1 MPAFKYIAYWCD
13 IALLTCRQRLV
24 EGLQKMSHG
33 PLGRSVPS
41 RPPDQQLEL
50 NRLRGAF
57 RQVVAKS
64 TSADDLAKKIEKLHE
79 RIQSFTDPVKGR
91 KSATAKLLNYYGEGT
106 LLKPAEL
113 IKWWEDR
120 KGSKGFPDERDT
132 YARMVYLLGY
142 PTTELDLEKSAV
154 GALIKDLSFV
164 GSDQRSAAE
173 EKEDEA
179 AGPSAAEARAEEAAV
194 REAEAKAA
202 QAAQDEAFIAM
213 QHEGVGVS
221 PDGHRPQSHPFA
233 RMRKKISAEGV
244 RTSEAAQAQA
254 KYQEALEQKQQNDYS
269 SQLATIAV
277 RPRKRAS
284 AAHIA
289 QLEFE
294 LATGVPLPPSGAISA
309 TTWLQNQVRNLALN
323 RADYK
328 YLGAGTDWRAALK
341 SPTPINALDELA
353 RIHDLQYWDASK
365 YADEDTRGQIM
376 ESSDDAF
383 IDALKGFAKSDNPDE
398 GAKADARLVLRVM
411 QAKHLTS
418 GMVPVSRYIPYIE
431 PLTQDQLEARRDEL
445 AQIAADKLPPKRR
458 PPAAEGKDAQ
468 DEAPVIPQ
476 APRLVPDVAGGADM
490 GAVHSLEAIRYT
502 DKVVTGVRS
511 MRGDLVIPAGNA
523 VKLTQDERARNIA
536 FYSSLNFVKP
546 GAGNGNQE
554 IIPGSYQG
562 WGANNKLLDAQNGAT
577 MRRFSGALNTS
588 NMYVA
593 PVKRPGPVAL
603 NRFGV
608 VMTPSCVHHQAFQ
621 PVNSSFDSDYARR
634 EKLGLNVGK
643 PIRMATETVRD
654 ANVPSMLTN
663 RYSVQTRLFN
673 PNIVNHGV
681 RV

>member
-1 MPAFKYIAYWCD
+1 
-13 IALLTCRQRLV
+13 
-24 EGLQKMSHG
+24 MSHG

-50 NRLRGAF
+50 NRLRGVF
-57 RQVVAKS
+57 RQVVAKA
-64 TSADDLAKKIEKLHE
+64 TTVDDLAKKIEKLHN
-79 RIQSFTDPVKGR
+79 RIQSFADPVDGR
-91 KSATAKLLNYYGEGT
+91 KSATAKLLSYYGEGT

-113 IKWWEDR
+113 IKWWEAR
-120 KGSKGFPDERDT
+120 KGTKGFPDERDT
-132 YARMVYLLGY
+132 YARMVYMLGY

-154 GALIKDLSFV
+154 GALVKGLSFA
-164 GSDQRSAAE
+164 GSDRSAAE

-202 QAAQDEAFIAM
+202 QAAQDEEFIAL
-213 QHEGVGVS
+213 QQGL
-221 PDGHRPQSHPFA
+221 PRSHPLAQMREQIGASASASASAKKA
-233 RMRKKISAEGV
+233 R
-244 RTSEAAQAQA
+244 EALAD
-254 KYQEALEQKQQNDYS
+254 ELEQKQQNDYN

-309 TTWLQNQVRNLALN
+309 TTWIQNQVRNLALN

-341 SPTPINALDELA
+341 SPTPINNLDELA
-353 RIHDLQYWDASK
+353 RVHDLQYWDASK
-365 YADEDTRGQIM
+365 YADEDTRGKMM

-383 IDALKGFAKSDNPDE
+383 IDALKGFSKSDNPDE

-431 PLTQDQLEARRDEL
+431 PLTQDQLEARRNEL

-476 APRLVPDVAGGADM
+476 APRLMPDVAGGADM

-562 WGANNKLLDAQNGAT
+562 WGANNKLLDAQNSAT

-588 NMYVA
+588 NTYVA
-593 PVKRPGPVAL
+593 PVRRPGPVAL

-621 PVNSSFDSDYARR
+621 PVNTSFDSEYARR